1 MSDDAASPLPP
12 YRTGLATG
20 VGLGLAA
27 GLIVGLADVVHM
39 GTFAAAPA
47 LLGLWCV
54 VALPLALGLGAVLA
68 AGNATWGLGW
78 VRGLL
83 RKLRDDRGLDI
94 AVSATVI
101 AIAVLGGVFALAVA
115 KAAGPFVVDAQRKP
129 VGQLLLGVMALG
141 LVPILA
147 LAVLPVFRI
156 TRRVTPF
163 LPVIGPLSRTVVL
176 VAGAAVAMVAAGLY
190 IVFRKLDAEALNL
203 GSLFALA
210 AVPVVALALAL
221 LFYGPLTR
229 VRTAIPRRGALAAAG
244 LVLALALPALTLRGV
259 PAPET
264 VAAIIDQS
272 YIGARVVGAL
282 RKLSDHD
289 HDGYSAFFGGPDCDD
304 SNANVHPGATEI
316 PDNGIDDDCDGFE
329 AHAAQARAPKP
340 GTDPVVPAPAAPALT
355 GGDNVLVI
363 FVDTLR
369 YDRLG
374 ISGYKRD
381 DKSLTPRIDAFA
393 AQSVVFANAYAQA
406 PNTPRSVPS
415 FLSSR
420 YPGAVKFDKQFKD
433 YPQILEDNDLWFEA
447 MKTGGFTTIG
457 ETSHFYF
464 CDRVKHP
471 DACKDVVSWMKPNAL
486 QGSDEWDN
494 SGAEDIPGSNHDIAG
509 PRIVKK
515 AIARLDK
522 LATEKTKFAMLVHFF
537 EPHST
542 YMEHDGFKITEHGD
556 ASLAQKYDY
565 EVAFEDGIIGQLLD
579 ELDKTGL
586 AKTTTVVLMADH
598 GEAFGVHTFAG
609 QRMFF
614 HGQTLYSELLHVP
627 LMFRVPGAA
636 PCKRT
641 DVVQL
646 LDIAPTIAALFGVKA
661 PASWQGRSLV
671 PALACKALEPKPAFA
686 QLLKAPEWEHEG
698 KAMITADG
706 KREVFYRA
714 DDRRWE
720 IFDLV
725 SDPDEKKNL
734 ADSDP
739 DAKTLEQQ
747 LAEWSPGP

>member
-1 MSDDAASPLPP
+1 MADDAAAPSPP
-12 YRTGLATG
+12 YRTGMAT
-20 VGLGLAA
+20 GLGLGLLA
-27 GLIVGLADVVHM
+27 GLIVALADVVHT
-39 GTFAAAPA
+39 GSFAPA

-54 VALPLALGLGAVLA
+54 VALPLALGLGVLLA
-68 AGNATWGLGW
+68 AGNATWGAGW

-83 RKLRDDRGLDI
+83 RKLRDDRALDI

-101 AIAVLGGVFALAVA
+101 AVALLGGAFVLAVA
-115 KAAGPFVVDAQRKP
+115 KAAGPLVVDAQRKP
-129 VGQLLLGVMALG
+129 VGQLLLGVVAVG
-141 LVPILA
+141 LLPILA
-147 LAVLPVFRI
+147 LLALPVFRV
-156 TRRVTPF
+156 TRRLTPI
-163 LPVIGPLSRTVVL
+163 LPVVGPLSRTVVL
-176 VAGAAVAMVAAGLY
+176 VVGAAVAMVAAGLF
-190 IVFRKLDAEALNL
+190 IVFRRLDAEALNL

-210 AVPVVALALAL
+210 AVPVVALALAI
-221 LFYGPLTR
+221 LFYGPLAR
-229 VRTAIPRRGALAAAG
+229 VRTAVPRRGALALGG
-244 LVLALALPALTLRGV
+244 LGLAIALPTLTLRGE

-264 VAAIIDQS
+264 VATIVDHS
-272 YIGARVVGAL
+272 YIGARVVGLL

-304 SNANVHPGATEI
+304 NNPLVHPNATEI

-329 AHAAQARAPKP
+329 AHAAKPPKP
-340 GTDPVVPAPAAPALT
+340 GTDEVKPPPPVAALA

-374 ISGYKRD
+374 IAGYKRD
-381 DKSLTPRIDAFA
+381 DRSLTPRIDGLA

-433 YPQILEDNDLWFEA
+433 YPQILDANDLWFEA
-447 MKTGGFTTIG
+447 MKAGGFTTIG

-464 CDRVKHP
+464 CDRVKYP

-486 QGSDEWDN
+486 QGADEWDN
-494 SGAEDIPGSNHDIAG
+494 SAAEDIPGSNHDIAG

-515 AIARLDK
+515 AVARLDK
-522 LATEKTKFAMLVHFF
+522 LAADKTKFAMLVHLF

-542 YMEHDGFKITEHGD
+542 YMEHDGYKYTEHGS
-556 ASLAQKYDY
+556 ALLAQKYDY
-565 EVAFEDGIIGQLLD
+565 EVAFEDGLIGQLLD
-579 ELDKTGL
+579 ALDKNGL

-627 LMFRVPGAA
+627 MMFRVPGAA
-636 PCKRT
+636 PCKRD

-646 LDIAPTIAALFGVKA
+646 LDLAPTIAALFGVAA

-671 PALACKALEPKPAFA
+671 PALACKELERRPAFA

-725 SDPDEKKNL
+725 NDPDERKNL
-734 ADSDP
+734 AETDP
-739 DAKTLEQQ
+739 DAKVLEQQ